1 MKRFGIYL
9 KTEYKRAVYLLPSV
23 LQRAAILA
31 VLAGMIVFCA
41 LKWINSEGQNRTV
54 QIGYVAGEDTLTQM
68 AVSYVENMESVK
80 NWCRLI
86 PVEEAEGQR
95 MLGEGELAALIVLPE
110 DVVEE
115 ILYGGNAPAQL
126 YLSENAEAFG
136 LMFEELAAVG
146 IGLLQTAQ
154 AEIYAT
160 RALTELFGEGSAALS
175 DMYREIDAFN
185 LNIAMNREQF
195 FRIRSLSV
203 TGSQSLAV
211 YYGGALLTLYLLL
224 SGLFFGPYLKRS
236 MPEQS
241 MLRARRGISFPL
253 QLAGRMLPTMLLL
266 FITLWLPAAAWLFE
280 GVRNVL
286 HPAFTLRGVLLLLL
300 TIGCAAA
307 LLQFFYQLSYSA
319 GTAVLTV
326 GVVTLFMGYASG
338 CLLPS
343 ALLPVSINRLAFFL
357 PTTYMKSAFSF
368 FFSGDE
374 SRFASTAAGLVVS
387 MVFFYM
393 ADCLV
398 LHTAEKRRGAA

>member
-1 MKRFGIYL
+1 MKQFGVWL

-31 VLAGMIVFCA
+31 VFAGMIAFCVQ
-41 LKWINSEGQNRTV
+41 KWISSEGRSQIV
-54 QIGYVAGEDTLTQM
+54 QIGYVAGEDALTQM

-80 NWCRLI
+80 NWCRLV
-86 PVEEAEGQR
+86 PVKEAEGER
-95 MLGEGELAALIVLPE
+95 MLEEGELAALIVLPE

-136 LMFEELAAVG
+136 LMFEELAAAG

-160 RALTELFGEGSAALS
+160 RALTELFGEGRGALS
-175 DMYREIDAFN
+175 DMYAEIDAFN

-203 TGSQSLAV
+203 TGNQSFAV

-224 SGLFFGPYLKRS
+224 SGLFFGPYLKRNVQ
-236 MPEQS
+236 EQHILS
-241 MLRARRGISFPL
+241 ARRGIGFPL

-266 FITLWLPAAAWLFE
+266 FFALCLPAAFWLFPTL
-280 GVRNVL
+280 RNVL
-286 HPAFTLRGVLLLLL
+286 HPALTLRGAILLLL
-300 TIGCAAA
+300 TLGCAAV
-307 LLQFFYQLSYSA
+307 LLQFLYQLAYSA
-319 GTAVLTV
+319 GTAVLIV
-326 GVVTLFMGYASG
+326 GMATLFMGYASG

-343 ALLPVSINRLAFFL
+343 PLLPQSVNRLAVFL
-357 PTTYMKSAFSF
+357 PTTYMKNAFSF
-368 FFSGDE
+368 LFSGDE
-374 SRFASTAAGLVVS
+374 SRFLSTAAGLMLS
-387 MVFFYM
+387 TAFFYV
-393 ADCLV
+393 AACLV
-398 LHTAEKRRGAA
+398 MKAEEKRRGIL